1 MLRIVLGVMVSG
13 LWLFGGSVVVP
24 NDEAYYKSTQGEVE
38 LIYPLSNRA
47 VAQKAAALEK
57 KIHQLYA
64 PSFGFDLDSRLY
76 VGLLSKRNQIAN
88 GFSTQFP
95 FNMQMNYIGGT
106 SHVDYFSS
114 RSWLETLLYHEGAH
128 NYHLN
133 AKKSAVSRALHT
145 AVGNVGVLI
154 LPIMLPVYT
163 HPNIMESSF
172 LIEGN
177 SVLNESWHDNGGRL
191 YSGRLKALTMMQAKA
206 GYITP
211 RQQFNATLDF
221 PYSERF
227 YIVGGFFQLYLAER
241 FGLQRTNSYFWNYS
255 ASWLWP
261 FRTNTIFR
269 TTFGI
274 SFEEALRDFNA
285 HLQTQLDSFRV
296 SAAEP
301 VSSSQLFSPLNA
313 NGSEIFFL
321 TGDALRAP
329 ELLRLNKK
337 SKELLRE
344 RGSWGSGKVLLKDNA
359 YLTQHSF
366 PTGVSMIEQGL
377 FDANGFLM
385 DESASKLV
393 QGWLNDGR
401 MVYFDVAS
409 SFDEPQLY
417 VGSDFYAQ
425 VNSSVH
431 IDAEDNLY
439 YFVQKGKVRTL
450 YRNKTALFSLNDY
463 YGSVC
468 DVGSDGAIYFIAN
481 SEGGSSL
488 YRYDGQISR
497 VLPSDNIVDARLVNG
512 DEVFIATVEA
522 DRYSYR
528 IAKMDERAEL
538 PYERRLF
545 FEEKSYFGSVHS
557 VQKEPEKPLKEEPY
571 NAPLQMHYSA
581 LYPYA
586 GYDSDAGVVF
596 NVQALFADPLLQNTL
611 GIYAERT
618 YEKRTVAG
626 LFYENDATLFEFG
639 LQGYGVLEHN
649 ETSPER
655 YFGGVAYANLPL
667 LRKGYLSSDVTLRYA
682 LEDMNATRQ
691 PLSLSFVIEQVEHF
705 GKSMYNNLHNR
716 LELYGVKD
724 RNTTLY
730 GGRYDFQHDLPW
742 EFYVGAG
749 AQYTMSDVEQGGEER
764 GVRVRSY
771 REGTLFA
778 DPSTVVMPSLRE
790 TRYYKS
796 AAMGELSLK
805 KVINLKKYF
814 FTFPLS
820 LRRES
825 LYTIYRYYELEA
837 FSGLKESYNEV
848 TAGLTLDIL
857 GFNKFAIPISFEYI
871 YNDNLPENERFRVLL
886 GVSF

>member
-1 MLRIVLGVMVSG
+1 MFRILFG
-13 LWLFGGSVVVP
+13 LIIAISCLSGGSVVVP
-24 NDEAYYKSTQGEVE
+24 GDEAYYKSVHNEIE
-38 LIYPLSNRA
+38 IIYPLSNRSA
-47 VAQKAAALEK
+47 AEKAADLET

-64 PSFGFDLDSRLY
+64 PSFGFELDSRLY

-106 SHVDYFSS
+106 SHVDYFGS

-133 AKKSAVSRALHT
+133 AKKSAVSRALHSV
-145 AVGNVGVLI
+145 VGNVGVLI
-154 LPIMLPVYT
+154 LPIMLPVFT

-172 LIEGN
+172 LLEGN

-211 RQQFNATLDF
+211 RRQFNATLDF

-241 FGLQRTNSYFWNYS
+241 FGLEKTNRYFWNYS

-269 TTFGI
+269 NTFGI
-274 SFEEALRDFNA
+274 GFEEALRDFNA
-285 HLQTQLDSFRV
+285 HLQAELDSFRASEAV
-296 SAAEP
+296 SVA
-301 VSSSQLFSPLNA
+301 SSQFFTPLNA
-313 NGSEIFFL
+313 NGNEIFFL
-321 TGDALRAP
+321 TSDALRAP
-329 ELLRLNKK
+329 ELLRFDKQTK
-337 SKELLRE
+337 SLQKE
-344 RGSWGSGKVLLKDNA
+344 RGSWGSGKVLLKDGE

-377 FDANGFLM
+377 FDSDGFLH
-385 DESASKLV
+385 DESGSKLV
-393 QGWLNDGR
+393 QGWLKDGR
-401 MVYFDVAS
+401 AVYFDVAS

-417 VGSDFYAQ
+417 VGDTFYAQ

-431 IDAEDNLY
+431 IDADDNLY

-450 YRNKTALFSLNDY
+450 YKNKTALFSLNDY
-463 YGSVC
+463 YATLC
-468 DVGSDGAIYFIAN
+468 DVGSDGAVYFIAN
-481 SEGGSSL
+481 SSVGSSL
-488 YRYDGQISR
+488 YRFDGETRR
-497 VLPSDNIVDARLVNG
+497 VVQADNIVDARLING
-512 DEVFIATVEA
+512 DEVMLATVEA

-528 IAKMDERAEL
+528 IAKMQGRAEL

-545 FEEKSYFGSVHS
+545 FEDKPYFGSVHVRS
-557 VQKEPEKPLKEEPY
+557 EAPVKVVEEKPY
-571 NAPLQMHYSA
+571 TAPLDMHYSA
-581 LYPYA
+581 LYPYV
-586 GYDSDAGVVF
+586 GYDSEAGVVF
-596 NVQALFADPLLQNTL
+596 DLQAVFSDPLLQNSF
-611 GIYAERT
+611 GVFAQRT
-618 YEKRTVAG
+618 YEERTVAG
-626 LFYENDATLFEFG
+626 LFYENDATLLEFG

-655 YFGGVAYANLPL
+655 YFGGGAYVNLPL
-667 LRKGYLSSDVTLRYA
+667 MRKGYLSGDATLRYA
-682 LEDMNATRQ
+682 LEDLNATRQ
-691 PLSLSFVIEQVEHF
+691 PLSLSFVVEQTKYF
-705 GKSMYNNLHNR
+705 GKSMYANSINR
-716 LELYGVKD
+716 LELYGVRD

-730 GGRYDFQHDLPW
+730 GGRYDFRHDLPW

-749 AQYTMSDVEQGGEER
+749 AQYTHSDVTTGGEER
-764 GVRVRSY
+764 GVRVSSY
-771 REGTLFA
+771 EESRDFG
-778 DPSTVVMPSLRE
+778 DPSTIVMPSLRE
-790 TRYYKS
+790 TRYCKS

-814 FTFPLS
+814 FTFPFS

-825 LYTIYRYYELEA
+825 LYTTYRYYELEA
-837 FSGLKESYNEV
+837 FSRLKESYNEV

-857 GFNKFAIPISFEYI
+857 GFNKFPVPISFEYI
-871 YNDNLPENERFRVLL
+871 YNDNLPENERIRVLL